1 MKFSKNRISYVKN
14 PVAKN
19 SFPSLGLSIVSLG
32 LGAAAMY
39 ISVTL
44 AGQGGLNTGALGFSS
59 LVFALMS
66 LWYGFLSFREKE
78 RNYILARIGASLGGV
93 LVIVWLVI
101 IITGIFR

>member
-14 PVAKN
+14 PLARN
-19 SFPSLGLSIVSLG
+19 SFLCLGLGIISLG
-32 LGAAAMY
+32 LGAAAMC
-39 ISVTL
+39 ISVAA

-59 LVFALMS
+59 LLAALFS
-66 LWYGFLSFREKE
+66 LWYGFLSFREKD

>member
-1 MKFSKNRISYVKN
+1 MRISKNRISYVTN
-14 PVAKN
+14 PFAKN
-19 SFPSLGLSIVSLG
+19 SFPCLGLSIASLG
-32 LGAAAMY
+32 LGSAAMY
-39 ISVTL
+39 ISVSL

-59 LVFALMS
+59 LIFALMS

-78 RNYILARIGASLGGV
+78 RNYILARIGTGLGGV